1 MNALVYIWTL
11 LGLSWLGGLISLIVD
26 SASKVSLKPREEMEE
41 FGDHHI
47 GTTPRVCAVKGLK
60 Y

>member
-1 MNALVYIWTL
+1 MKVYIWTL

-41 FGDHHI
+41 FGD
-47 GTTPRVCAVKGLK
+47 TLAAAPTVCAGKG
-60 Y
+60 